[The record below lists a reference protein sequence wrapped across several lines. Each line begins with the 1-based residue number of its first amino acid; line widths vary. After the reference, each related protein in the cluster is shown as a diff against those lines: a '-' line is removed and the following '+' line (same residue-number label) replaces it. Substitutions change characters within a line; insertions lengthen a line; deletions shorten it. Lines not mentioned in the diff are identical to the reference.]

1 MTPKEKAKELRDIFG
16 YKAENVCD
24 RLLNTLKRIKSPTL
38 QIAFWQSVKT
48 ELETLK
54 N

>member
-1 MTPKEKAKELRDIFG
+1 MTPIEKAKELRFRYG
-16 YKAENVCD
+16 NKAESICE
-24 RLLNTLKRIKSPTL
+24 RMLKTMKRMKAPIT
-38 QIAFWQSVKT
+38 QIEYWQSVKT

>member
-1 MTPKEKAKELRDIFG
+1 MTPKEKSKELRFRYG
-16 YKAENVCD
+16 NKAESICE
-24 RLLNTLKRIKSPTL
+24 RMLKTMKRMKAPIT
-38 QIAFWQSVKT
+38 QIVFWQSVKT

>member
-1 MTPKEKAKELRDIFG
+1 MTPKEKANELRSKFG
-16 YKAENVCD
+16 DKAENVCD
-24 RLLNTLKRIKSPTL
+24 RILNTLKRMKGATL
-38 QIAFWQSVKT
+38 QINFWQSVKT